1 MILHAYF
8 ARRFLLAFAAVA
20 GGFCAMLALL
30 DIIEQAR
37 KFSAETPGFGVI
49 LQLVALNLPQA
60 VYRILPLILILT
72 AIVLF
77 LSLARSSELVVT
89 RAAGRSAIA
98 ALTAP
103 LAMTLL
109 VGILAVV
116 ALNPI
121 VAATSRE
128 YEEQAGG
135 IEGEPSVLSVSE
147 DGLWL
152 RQGDAARQTVIRA
165 DRSNLDGTA
174 LTGVSF
180 TTFDSAGRPEQRID
194 GTRAVLADGAW
205 RIEGAKLWPLS
216 APNPEAGAS
225 LHDSITLPSTLTAD
239 QIRDSFGTP
248 ASIPIWELPAF
259 IARLEAAGFAAR
271 RHQVHLHTELA
282 LPLFLV
288 AMVMIGAAFTMRP
301 QRGGRTGIMV
311 LAAILLSFGIYF
323 VRNFAM
329 ILGEAGQIPPALAAW
344 TPPVAAIGLALGFLL
359 HKEDG

>member
-1 MILHAYF
+1 MTLHAYF
-8 ARRFLLAFAAVA
+8 ARRFLGVFGAVA
-20 GGFCAMLALL
+20 LGFCAMLLL
-30 DIIEQAR
+30 IDIIEQGRRFA
-37 KFSAETPGFGVI
+37 SDAPGFGVI
-49 LQLVALNLPQA
+49 LRLVLLNLPQS
-60 VYRILPLILILT
+60 VYGILPLILILT
-72 AIVLF
+72 AIALF

-98 ALTAP
+98 ALSAP

-109 VGILAVV
+109 VGIVALV

-121 VAATSRE
+121 VAATSRA
-128 YEEQAGG
+128 YEARAGG
-135 IEGEPSVLSVSE
+135 IEGEPSVLSVSD

-152 RQGDAARQTVIRA
+152 RQGDAIRQTVIRA
-165 DRSNLDGTA
+165 LRSNLDGTA

-180 TTFDSAGRPEQRID
+180 TTFESDGRPQQRID

-205 RIEGAKLWPLS
+205 RIEDAKLWPLD
-216 APNPEAGAS
+216 APNPEAAAT

-239 QIRDSFGTP
+239 QIRDSFGEP
-248 ASIPIWELPAF
+248 SSIPIWELPAF

-271 RHQVHLHTELA
+271 RHQVHLQTELA

-301 QRGGRTGIMV
+301 QRGGRTGVMV
-311 LAAILLSFGIYF
+311 LVAILVSFGIYF

-329 ILGEAGQIPPALAAW
+329 ILGEAGQIPPGLAAW
-344 TPPVAAIGLALGFLL
+344 APPVAAVGLALGFLL